1 MKCFYHPEEETVA
14 SCVECG
20 KGLCKTCA
28 DMWQPAR
35 CDECAENKIA
45 EERRELYR
53 PLGLGII
60 IFFAFMVL
68 AAVVCAENHD
78 FSKFFEGVLPG
89 LFFACIPSG
98 WRVVNRMNFP
108 TVIASFIV
116 IIALYGVKVMISMF
130 VGLVAA
136 PVNIVK
142 YVLREKTL
150 KEYERRINERRAN
163 HYSFDFQYEEANPPA
178 TE

>member
-68 AAVVCAENHD
+68 AAVVCA
-78 FSKFFEGVLPG
+78 SKLVFRLSWAMAV
-89 LFFACIPSG
+89 
-98 WRVVNRMNFP
+98 
-108 TVIASFIV
+108 VIATAAVRVISFMFI
-116 IIALYGVKVMISMF
+116 LYPLLCI
-130 VGLVAA
+130 
-136 PVNIVK
+136 
-142 YVLREKTL
+142 
-150 KEYERRINERRAN
+150 
-163 HYSFDFQYEEANPPA
+163 
-178 TE
+178 